1 MAVLKVLTRVQKKKD
16 AYTLGGTVSTAI
28 LESSMKVVPGEEVMG
43 ICQKMPSFHIHDYS
57 TAHSSQDVAATWVS
71 THR

>member
-43 ICQKMPSFHIHDYS
+43 NLSEDAFISHP
-57 TAHSSQDVAATWVS
+57 
-71 THR
+71 